1 MQVRVIR
8 VVRKEQ
14 ENVVVV
20 VVLVVVVV
28 VALIV
33 EFATEFADALDG
45 NATHTAATNT
55 KTTIAATAIIFITKT
70 TIRQ

>member
-20 VVLVVVVV
+20 VVLVVVV